1 MSRSMPD
8 DTSTKATCGAH
19 AGHPSLNAHE
29 TRPAGAALRLSQSS
43 RRWLCDE
50 APSTVTALGK
60 AWPCPRPPAAIARA
74 KAHCCAPDAEGDGRG
89 GIHAVRTMLTAS
101 GMRTAKPAPIL
112 EDDDGTDAASER
124 CTASPPLS
132 VPSALVTLSAFSSAV
147 SSGCWPLQRTP
158 CQALCQRH
166 VAVRLPTA
174 LPISIGAA
182 GFAGLSRPQSPAAAP
197 LHCAA
202 LLQGRIGASV
212 LGDVPRLRGGDVR
225 GDQQDRKR
233 REPHEHGGDE
243 VPPRLFVD
251 HERLCP
257 VLQEPNARAYTRARK
272 TTKAARPLENSAASE
287 AGGKHV

>member
-1 MSRSMPD
+1 MAYAAMSTAESLPARKNMSRSMPD

-60 AWPCPRPPAAIARA
+60 ARPYPRPPAAIARA

-112 EDDDGTDAASER
+112 EDDDGTDAASDR

-132 VPSALVTLSAFSSAV
+132 VPSVLVTLSAFSSAV
-147 SSGCWPLQRTP
+147 SSGCWPLQRIP
-158 CQALCQRH
+158 WQALCQRH

-182 GFAGLSRPQSPAAAP
+182 GFAGLSRPQSPAAAITSGRTAP
-197 LHCAA
+197 LCCTPA
-202 LLQGRIGASV
+202 GPER
-212 LGDVPRLRGGDVR
+212 
-225 GDQQDRKR
+225 RKR
-233 REPHEHGGDE
+233 TWRRSAPS
-243 VPPRLFVD
+243 R
-251 HERLCP
+251 RRC
-257 VLQEPNARAYTRARK
+257 TRRP
-272 TTKAARPLENSAASE
+272 ARPKAP
-287 AGGKHV
+287 